1 MNTFP
6 KVSVVTTTYNDIEN
20 LKRILAEVKKQTYP
34 NIEHIIVDG
43 GSTDGTVELLKELE
57 EKEPGRIS
65 WMSEKDNGIY
75 DAINKGICMATGDI
89 VGCCF
94 DRYADEGVLMRM
106 VEIMEKEGTD
116 GVHGDLCYM
125 DGDRIVRKW
134 HQGQGVIRSGWMPGH
149 PTLYL
154 KKEVYDRFGL
164 YRTDYR
170 ISGDYEFMVRIL
182 YKDKV
187 KLSYIPEVLV
197 YMSHGG
203 TSTNSLGAYVES
215 MLEGHRALKENGVH
229 FAWFTDLC
237 RVFRVLSQ
245 FVTARGE

>member
-6 KVSVVTTTYNDIEN
+6 KVSVVTITYNDIEN

-43 GSTDGTVELLKELE
+43 GSTDGTVDLLKELE

-75 DAINKGICMATGDI
+75 DAINKGIRMATGEI

-182 YKDKV
+182 YRKEV
-187 KLSYIPEVLV
+187 TLSYLPEILI

-215 MLEGHRALKENGVH
+215 MMEGHRALVENHVP
-229 FAWFTDLC
+229 FAWVTDLC
-237 RVFRVLSQ
+237 RVVRVLSQ
-245 FVTARGE
+245 FVIR

>member
-1 MNTFP
+1 M
-6 KVSVVTTTYNDIEN
+6 
-20 LKRILAEVKKQTYP
+20 
-34 NIEHIIVDG
+34 DG
-43 GSTDGTVELLKELE
+43 GSTDGTVDLLKELE

-75 DAINKGICMATGDI
+75 DGINKGICMATGEI

-134 HQGQGVIRSGWMPGH
+134 HAGQGVIRSGWMAGH

-182 YKDKV
+182 YRKEV
-187 KLSYIPEVLV
+187 TLSYLPEI
-197 YMSHGG
+197 
-203 TSTNSLGAYVES
+203 
-215 MLEGHRALKENGVH
+215 
-229 FAWFTDLC
+229 TDLYVPWRYQHQQSGGLC
-237 RVFRVLSQ
+237 GIYDGRTPGAGGKSCSFCMGNGSVQGSAGA
-245 FVTARGE
+245 VTVCHPVRSVVQ

>member
-20 LKRILAEVKKQTYP
+20 LKRIFAEVKKQTYP

-43 GSTDGTVELLKELE
+43 GSTDGTVDLLKELE

-182 YKDKV
+182 YRKEV
-187 KLSYIPEVLV
+187 TLSYLPEILI

-215 MLEGHRALKENGVH
+215 MMEGHRALVENHVP
-229 FAWFTDLC
+229 FAWVTDLC
-237 RVFRVLSQ
+237 RVVRVLSQ
-245 FVTARGE
+245 FVIR

>member
-6 KVSVVTTTYNDIEN
+6 KISVVTTTYNDKEN
-20 LKRILAEVKKQTYP
+20 LMRILQEVRSQTYP
-34 NIEHIIVDG
+34 NVEHIIVDG
-43 GSTDGTVELLKELE
+43 GSTDGTVELLQELE
-57 EKEPGRIS
+57 TQEPGRFR
-65 WMSEKDNGIY
+65 WMTEKDTGIY
-75 DAINKGICMATGDI
+75 DAINKGIRMATGDI
-89 VGCCF
+89 VGTCF
-94 DRYADEGVLMRM
+94 DHYADENVLMRM
-106 VEIMEKEGTD
+106 AEIMDREQTD

-125 DGDRIVRKW
+125 EGDRIVRKW

-182 YKDKV
+182 YKKHV
-187 KLSYIPEVLV
+187 SLSYLPEILI
-197 YMSHGG
+197 YMEHGG
-203 TSTNSLGAYVES
+203 TSTRSIGAYVES
-215 MLEGHRALKENGVH
+215 MKEGHRALKENGVS

-237 RVFRVLSQ
+237 RVVRVLSQ
-245 FVTARGE
+245 FVIR

>member
-43 GSTDGTVELLKELE
+43 GSTDGTVDLLKELE
-57 EKEPGRIS
+57 EKEPGCIS

-182 YKDKV
+182 YRKEV
-187 KLSYIPEVLV
+187 TLSYLPEILI

-215 MLEGHRALKENGVH
+215 MMEGHRALVENHVP
-229 FAWFTDLC
+229 FAWVTDLC
-237 RVFRVLSQ
+237 RVVRVLSQ
-245 FVTARGE
+245 FVIR

>member
-20 LKRILAEVKKQTYP
+20 LKRILAEVKRQTYP

-43 GSTDGTVELLKELE
+43 GSTDGTVDLLKELE

-65 WMSEKDNGIY
+65 WISEKDNGIY
-75 DAINKGICMATGDI
+75 DAINKGICMATGEI

-182 YKDKV
+182 YRKEV
-187 KLSYIPEVLV
+187 TLSYLPEILI

-215 MLEGHRALKENGVH
+215 MMEGHRALVENHVP
-229 FAWFTDLC
+229 FAWVTDLC
-237 RVFRVLSQ
+237 RVVRVLSQ
-245 FVTARGE
+245 FVIR

>member
-43 GSTDGTVELLKELE
+43 GSTDGTMDLLKELE

-182 YKDKV
+182 YRKEV
-187 KLSYIPEVLV
+187 TLSYLPEILI

-215 MLEGHRALKENGVH
+215 MMEGHRALVENHVP
-229 FAWFTDLC
+229 FAWITDLC
-237 RVFRVLSQ
+237 RVVRVLSQ
-245 FVTARGE
+245 FVIR

>member
-75 DAINKGICMATGDI
+75 DAINKGIRMATGDI

-154 KKEVYDRFGL
+154 KKEVYNKFGL

-182 YKDKV
+182 YRKEV
-187 KLSYIPEVLV
+187 TLSYLPEILI

-215 MLEGHRALKENGVH
+215 MMEGHRALVENHVP
-229 FAWFTDLC
+229 FAWVTDLC
-237 RVFRVLSQ
+237 RVVRVLSQ
-245 FVTARGE
+245 FVIR

>member
-43 GSTDGTVELLKELE
+43 GSTDGTVDLLKELE

-94 DRYADEGVLMRM
+94 DWYADEGVLMRM

-154 KKEVYDRFGL
+154 KKEVYDKFGL

-182 YKDKV
+182 YRKEV
-187 KLSYIPEVLV
+187 TLSYLPEILI

-215 MLEGHRALKENGVH
+215 MMEGHRALVENHVP
-229 FAWFTDLC
+229 FAWVTDLC
-237 RVFRVLSQ
+237 RVVRVLSQ
-245 FVTARGE
+245 FVIR

>member
-43 GSTDGTVELLKELE
+43 GSTDGTVDLLKELE

-75 DAINKGICMATGDI
+75 DAINKGICMATGEI

-134 HQGQGVIRSGWMPGH
+134 HQGQGIIRSGWMPGH

-154 KKEVYDRFGL
+154 KKEVYDKFGL

-182 YKDKV
+182 YRKEV
-187 KLSYIPEVLV
+187 TLSYLPEILI

-215 MLEGHRALKENGVH
+215 MMEGHRALVENHVP
-229 FAWFTDLC
+229 FAWVTDLC
-237 RVFRVLSQ
+237 RVVRVLSQ
-245 FVTARGE
+245 FVIR

>member
-43 GSTDGTVELLKELE
+43 GSTDGTVDLLKELE

-154 KKEVYDRFGL
+154 KKEVYDKFGL

-182 YKDKV
+182 YRKEV
-187 KLSYIPEVLV
+187 TLSYLPEILI

-215 MLEGHRALKENGVH
+215 MMEGHRALVENHVP
-229 FAWFTDLC
+229 FSWVTDLC
-237 RVFRVLSQ
+237 RVVRVLSQ
-245 FVTARGE
+245 FVIR

>member
-75 DAINKGICMATGDI
+75 DAINKGIRMATGEI

-154 KKEVYDRFGL
+154 KKEVYDKFGL

-182 YKDKV
+182 YRKEV
-187 KLSYIPEVLV
+187 TLSYLPEILI

-215 MLEGHRALKENGVH
+215 MMEGHRALVENHVP
-229 FAWFTDLC
+229 FAWVTDLC
-237 RVFRVLSQ
+237 RVVRVLSQ
-245 FVTARGE
+245 FVIR

>member
-43 GSTDGTVELLKELE
+43 GSTDGTVDLLKELE
-57 EKEPGRIS
+57 EKELGRIS

-75 DAINKGICMATGDI
+75 DAINKGIRMATGDI

-182 YKDKV
+182 YRKEV
-187 KLSYIPEVLV
+187 TLSYLPEILI

-215 MLEGHRALKENGVH
+215 MMEGHRALVENHVP
-229 FAWFTDLC
+229 FAWVTDLC
-237 RVFRVLSQ
+237 RVVRVLSQ
-245 FVTARGE
+245 FVIR

>member
-75 DAINKGICMATGDI
+75 DAINKGIRVATGDI

-154 KKEVYDRFGL
+154 KKEVYDKFGL

-182 YKDKV
+182 YRKEV
-187 KLSYIPEVLV
+187 TLSYLPEILI

-215 MLEGHRALKENGVH
+215 MMEGHRALVENHVP
-229 FAWFTDLC
+229 FAWVTDLC
-237 RVFRVLSQ
+237 RVVRVLSQ
-245 FVTARGE
+245 FVIR

>member
-43 GSTDGTVELLKELE
+43 GSTDGTVDLLKELE

-75 DAINKGICMATGDI
+75 DAINKGIRMATGDI

-154 KKEVYDRFGL
+154 KKEVYDKFGL

-182 YKDKV
+182 YRKEV
-187 KLSYIPEVLV
+187 TLSYLPEILI

-215 MLEGHRALKENGVH
+215 MMEGHRALVENHVP
-229 FAWFTDLC
+229 FAWITDLC
-237 RVFRVLSQ
+237 RVVRVLSQ
-245 FVTARGE
+245 FVIR

>member
-43 GSTDGTVELLKELE
+43 GSTDGTVDLLKELE

-134 HQGQGVIRSGWMPGH
+134 HQGQGIIRSGWMPGH

-154 KKEVYDRFGL
+154 KKEVYDKFGL

-182 YKDKV
+182 YRKEV
-187 KLSYIPEVLV
+187 TLSYLPEILI

-203 TSTNSLGAYVES
+203 TSTNSLRAYVES
-215 MLEGHRALKENGVH
+215 MMEGHRALVENHVP
-229 FAWFTDLC
+229 FAWVTDLC
-237 RVFRVLSQ
+237 RVVRVLSQ
-245 FVTARGE
+245 FVIR

>member
-20 LKRILAEVKKQTYP
+20 LKRILVEVKKQTYP

-43 GSTDGTVELLKELE
+43 GSTDGTVDLLKELE

-75 DAINKGICMATGDI
+75 DAINKGIRMATGEI

-182 YKDKV
+182 YRKEV
-187 KLSYIPEVLV
+187 TLSYLPEILI

-215 MLEGHRALKENGVH
+215 MMEGHRALVENHVP
-229 FAWFTDLC
+229 FAWVTDLC
-237 RVFRVLSQ
+237 RVVRVLSQ
-245 FVTARGE
+245 FVIR

>member
-43 GSTDGTVELLKELE
+43 GSTDGTVDLLKELE

-164 YRTDYR
+164 YRTEYR

-182 YKDKV
+182 YRKEV
-187 KLSYIPEVLV
+187 TLSYLPEILI

-215 MLEGHRALKENGVH
+215 MMEGHRALVENHVP
-229 FAWFTDLC
+229 FAWVTDLC
-237 RVFRVLSQ
+237 RVVRVLSQ
-245 FVTARGE
+245 FVIR

>member
-43 GSTDGTVELLKELE
+43 GSTDGTVDLLKELE

-94 DRYADEGVLMRM
+94 DRCADEGVLMRM

-182 YKDKV
+182 YRKEV
-187 KLSYIPEVLV
+187 TLSYLPEILI

-215 MLEGHRALKENGVH
+215 MMEGHRALVENHVP
-229 FAWFTDLC
+229 FAWVTDLC
-237 RVFRVLSQ
+237 RVVRVLSQ
-245 FVTARGE
+245 FVIR

>member
-43 GSTDGTVELLKELE
+43 GSTDGTVDLLKELE

-75 DAINKGICMATGDI
+75 DAINKGIRMATGEI

-154 KKEVYDRFGL
+154 KKEVYDKFGL

-182 YKDKV
+182 YRKEV
-187 KLSYIPEVLV
+187 TLSYLPEILI

-203 TSTNSLGAYVES
+203 TTTNSLGAYVES
-215 MLEGHRALKENGVH
+215 MMEGHRALVENHVP
-229 FAWFTDLC
+229 FAWVTDLC
-237 RVFRVLSQ
+237 RVVRVLSQ
-245 FVTARGE
+245 FVIR

>member
-43 GSTDGTVELLKELE
+43 GSTDGTVDLLKELE

-75 DAINKGICMATGDI
+75 DAINKGIRMATGDI

-106 VEIMEKEGTD
+106 VEIIEKEGTD

-154 KKEVYDRFGL
+154 KKEVYDKFGL

-182 YKDKV
+182 YRKEV
-187 KLSYIPEVLV
+187 TLSYLPEILI

-215 MLEGHRALKENGVH
+215 MMEGHRALVENHVP
-229 FAWFTDLC
+229 FAWVTDLC
-237 RVFRVLSQ
+237 RVVRVLSQ
-245 FVTARGE
+245 FVIR

>member
-43 GSTDGTVELLKELE
+43 GSTDGTVDLLKELE

-75 DAINKGICMATGDI
+75 DAINKGIRMATGEI

-154 KKEVYDRFGL
+154 KKEVYDKFGL

-182 YKDKV
+182 YRKEV
-187 KLSYIPEVLV
+187 TLSYLPEILI

-203 TSTNSLGAYVES
+203 TSTNSLGAYEES
-215 MLEGHRALKENGVH
+215 MMEGHRALVENHVP
-229 FAWFTDLC
+229 FAWVTDLC
-237 RVFRVLSQ
+237 RVVRVLSQ
-245 FVTARGE
+245 FVIR

>member
-182 YKDKV
+182 YRKEV
-187 KLSYIPEVLV
+187 TLSYLPEILI

-215 MLEGHRALKENGVH
+215 MMEGHRALVENHVP
-229 FAWFTDLC
+229 FAWVTDLC
-237 RVFRVLSQ
+237 RVVRVLSQ
-245 FVTARGE
+245 FVIR

>member
-43 GSTDGTVELLKELE
+43 GSTDGTAELLKELE

-75 DAINKGICMATGDI
+75 DAINKGIRMATGEI

-116 GVHGDLCYM
+116 GVHGDLCYI

-182 YKDKV
+182 YRKEV
-187 KLSYIPEVLV
+187 TLSYLPEILI

-215 MLEGHRALKENGVH
+215 MMEGHRALVENHVP
-229 FAWFTDLC
+229 FAWVTDLC
-237 RVFRVLSQ
+237 RVVRVLSQ
-245 FVTARGE
+245 FVIR

>member
-20 LKRILAEVKKQTYP
+20 LKRILVEVKKQTYP

-43 GSTDGTVELLKELE
+43 GSTDGTVDLLKELE

-106 VEIMEKEGTD
+106 VKIMEKEGTD

-154 KKEVYDRFGL
+154 KKEVYDKFGL

-182 YKDKV
+182 YRKEV
-187 KLSYIPEVLV
+187 TLSYLPEILI

-215 MLEGHRALKENGVH
+215 MMEGHRALVENHVP
-229 FAWFTDLC
+229 FAWVTDLC
-237 RVFRVLSQ
+237 RVVRVLSQ
-245 FVTARGE
+245 FVIR

>member
-43 GSTDGTVELLKELE
+43 GSTDGTVDLLKELE

-182 YKDKV
+182 YRKEV
-187 KLSYIPEVLV
+187 TLSYLPEILI

-215 MLEGHRALKENGVH
+215 TMEGHRALVENHVP
-229 FAWFTDLC
+229 FAWVTDLC
-237 RVFRVLSQ
+237 RVVRVLSQ
-245 FVTARGE
+245 FVIR

>member
-43 GSTDGTVELLKELE
+43 GSTDGTVDLLKELE

-106 VEIMEKEGTD
+106 VEIIEKEGTD

-154 KKEVYDRFGL
+154 KKEVYDKFGL

-182 YKDKV
+182 YRKEV
-187 KLSYIPEVLV
+187 TLSYLPEILI

-215 MLEGHRALKENGVH
+215 MMEGHRALVENHVP
-229 FAWFTDLC
+229 FAWVTDLC
-237 RVFRVLSQ
+237 RVVRVLSQ
-245 FVTARGE
+245 FVIR

>member
-75 DAINKGICMATGDI
+75 DALNKGIRMATGDI

-154 KKEVYDRFGL
+154 KKEVYDKFGL

-182 YKDKV
+182 YRKEV
-187 KLSYIPEVLV
+187 TLSYLPEILI
-197 YMSHGG
+197 YMAHGG

-215 MLEGHRALKENGVH
+215 MMEGHRALVENHVP
-229 FAWFTDLC
+229 FAWVTDLC
-237 RVFRVLSQ
+237 RVVRVLSQ
-245 FVTARGE
+245 FVIR

>member
-43 GSTDGTVELLKELE
+43 GSTDGTVDLLKELE

-75 DAINKGICMATGDI
+75 DAINKGIRMATGEI

-154 KKEVYDRFGL
+154 KKEVYDKFGL

-182 YKDKV
+182 YRKKV
-187 KLSYIPEVLV
+187 TLSYLPEILI

-215 MLEGHRALKENGVH
+215 MMEGHRALVENHVP
-229 FAWFTDLC
+229 FAWVTDLC
-237 RVFRVLSQ
+237 RVVRVLSQ
-245 FVTARGE
+245 FVIR

>member
-43 GSTDGTVELLKELE
+43 GSTDGTVDLLKELE

-65 WMSEKDNGIY
+65 WISEKDNGIY

-154 KKEVYDRFGL
+154 KKEVYDKFGL

-182 YKDKV
+182 YRKEV
-187 KLSYIPEVLV
+187 TLSYLPEILI

-215 MLEGHRALKENGVH
+215 MMEGHRALVENHVP
-229 FAWFTDLC
+229 FAWVTDLC
-237 RVFRVLSQ
+237 RVVRVLSQ
-245 FVTARGE
+245 FVIR

>member
-43 GSTDGTVELLKELE
+43 GSTDGTVDLLKELE

-75 DAINKGICMATGDI
+75 DAINKGIRMATGEI

-182 YKDKV
+182 YRKEV
-187 KLSYIPEVLV
+187 TLSYLPEILI

-215 MLEGHRALKENGVH
+215 MMEGHRALVENHVP
-229 FAWFTDLC
+229 FAWVTDLC
-237 RVFRVLSQ
+237 RVVRVLSQ
-245 FVTARGE
+245 FVIR

>member
-43 GSTDGTVELLKELE
+43 GSTDGTVDLLKELE

-75 DAINKGICMATGDI
+75 DAINKGICMAKGDI

-94 DRYADEGVLMRM
+94 DRYAAEGVLMRM

-182 YKDKV
+182 YRKEV
-187 KLSYIPEVLV
+187 TLSYLPEILI

-215 MLEGHRALKENGVH
+215 MMEGHRALVENHVP
-229 FAWFTDLC
+229 FAWVTDLC
-237 RVFRVLSQ
+237 RVVRVLSQ
-245 FVTARGE
+245 FVIR